1 MGTPVVPFCYLLQLV
16 CDSARGGQPVTSIG
30 VTGGVDIEYLQFGQL
45 FMLSGAGF
53 MNRRRLCQLTA
64 AILTSDLTTHLWGF

>member
-1 MGTPVVPFCYLLQLV
+1 MGTPVVRFCYLLQLV

-45 FMLSGAGF
+45 LMLSG
-53 MNRRRLCQLTA
+53 N
-64 AILTSDLTTHLWGF
+64 D